1 MRAMVLAAGVGSR
14 LEPLTT
20 QVPKPMVP
28 VANRPVMQHIYAL
41 CRKHGITDV
50 ISNLH
55 YQADKIRDYFGDGSK
70 FGMNLEFIH
79 EKELTG
85 DAGGVRTCRKFFGD
99 ETFLVLMGD
108 LLTDADLSKIISEH
122 KRKKALASIA
132 IKAMDDVTQFGVV
145 VTDENGFITGFQEKP
160 KKEEA
165 LSNHI
170 STGIYVLEPAVFDHI
185 PATGAYGFGR
195 QLFPSLVQQG
205 LPVLG
210 VRIDE
215 HYWSDVGT
223 ISQYRAANFAA
234 LEGEVKVQVAGRPHD
249 HGLVEEGATIS
260 TDAHIDG
267 KLYLGR
273 NSFIAAGA
281 KIRGCVLIGDECR
294 IESGAEL
301 EDTIVW
307 SGTSIGSDAK
317 LTDCVVGADC
327 AIQAGTTQKETASV
341 STSPRLQG
349 STKEKEAV

>member
-14 LEPLTT
+14 LEPLTN

-28 VANRPVMQHIYAL
+28 IANRPVMQHILTL
-41 CRKHGITDV
+41 CKKHGITEV

-55 YQADKIRDYFGDGSK
+55 YQADKIRDYFGDGSQ
-70 FGMNLEFIH
+70 FGMKLEFLE
-79 EKELTG
+79 EKELSG
-85 DAGGVRTCRKFFGD
+85 DAGGVRACRKFFGD
-99 ETFLVLMGD
+99 ETFIVLMGD
-108 LLTDADLSKIISEH
+108 LLTDADLTYIISEH

-145 VTDENGFITGFQEKP
+145 VTNENGFITGFQEKP

-170 STGIYVLEPAVFDHI
+170 STGIYVLEPEVFEHI
-185 PATGAYGFGR
+185 PATGTYGFGR

-210 VRIDE
+210 VRIDDY
-215 HYWSDVGT
+215 YWSDVGT
-223 ISQYRAANFAA
+223 ISQYRAANFAV
-234 LEGEVKVQVAGRPHD
+234 LDGEVKVEVAGRPHD
-249 HGLVEEGATIS
+249 HGLVEEGASIA
-260 TDAHIDG
+260 TDAQLDG
-267 KLYLGR
+267 KIYLGR
-273 NSFIAAGA
+273 NSSIAAGV
-281 KIRGCVLIGDECR
+281 KIRGCVLIGDNCR

-307 SGTSIGSDAK
+307 SGTTIGRGAK
-317 LTDCVVGADC
+317 LTHCVVGADC
-327 AIQAGTTQKETASV
+327 AVQAGTTQKEIASV
-341 STSPRLQG
+341 SLSPTLHG